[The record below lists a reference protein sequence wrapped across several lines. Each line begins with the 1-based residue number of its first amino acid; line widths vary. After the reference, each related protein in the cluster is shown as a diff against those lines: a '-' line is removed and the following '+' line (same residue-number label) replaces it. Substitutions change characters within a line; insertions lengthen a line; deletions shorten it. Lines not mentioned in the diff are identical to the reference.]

1 MDFLDQSVLPQSSS
15 HILLLKYLLGLTYI
29 LFLPYVS
36 VLFVTLVYSLY
47 FSRKAHKTGDGIYRD
62 FSKEMI
68 DIITYNKG
76 IAFALGILPLTCFV
90 FGYSQIFHLTGSNVP
105 FLLIITLSLLTIALF
120 LIYTYKYT
128 FHLKDIFNYANEKKA
143 QEKSGSRFPEEITEY
158 NKQTNRL
165 FNKSGRYGLIILI
178 AATYIFTGTMQ
189 LASDPSRWDN
199 DGSFLGMI
207 FSLTTFLNYLQF
219 ITASFAIT
227 SAVILYSFSRNDKQ
241 ENFIDKTH
249 KTYLRGFVI
258 RTGLIATIILP
269 ALIITNVMTRPVLSL
284 SFNYFITVLFV
295 MLLLISISSLFYFM
309 IKESS
314 YKYST
319 ILIVLFIILF
329 ALLAIQDQFAIDT
342 SSNKQSA
349 ILAAG
354 YDAYE
359 LKINEEMGI
368 DTKPISG
375 EDIYNGRCIACHRF
389 DIKVVGPPYNQTL
402 PKYEGKKDDLVAF
415 ILNPVKKNP
424 DYPAMPNQ
432 GLKPKEAEAIADYL
446 LNTYKKSNN

>member
-1 MDFLDQSVLPQSSS
+1 
-15 HILLLKYLLGLTYI
+15 
-29 LFLPYVS
+29 
-36 VLFVTLVYSLY
+36 
-47 FSRKAHKTGDGIYRD
+47 
-62 FSKEMI
+62 
-68 DIITYNKG
+68 
-76 IAFALGILPLTCFV
+76 
-90 FGYSQIFHLTGSNVP
+90 
-105 FLLIITLSLLTIALF
+105 
-120 LIYTYKYT
+120 
-128 FHLKDIFNYANEKKA
+128 
-143 QEKSGSRFPEEITEY
+143 
-158 NKQTNRL
+158 
-165 FNKSGRYGLIILI
+165 
-178 AATYIFTGTMQ
+178 
-189 LASDPSRWDN
+189 
-199 DGSFLGMI
+199 
-207 FSLTTFLNYLQF
+207 
-219 ITASFAIT
+219 
-227 SAVILYSFSRNDKQ
+227 
-241 ENFIDKTH
+241 
-249 KTYLRGFVI
+249 
-258 RTGLIATIILP
+258 
-269 ALIITNVMTRPVLSL
+269 
-284 SFNYFITVLFV
+284 
-295 MLLLISISSLFYFM
+295 M

-314 YKYST
+314 YKYSP

-389 DIKVVGPPYNQTL
+389 DVKVVGPPYNQTL

-446 LNTYKKSNN
+446 LNTYKKNTN